1 MYDSNN
7 HKVPNAESIWPIC
20 ENELNLGKHS
30 SLLSQHGDKLNERL
44 FLVYQYIY
52 L

>member
-1 MYDSNN
+1 MHDSNN

-30 SLLSQHGDKLNERL
+30 SLLSQHGEIKSMRYKM
-44 FLVYQYIY
+44 FQTPM
-52 L
+52 